1 MANVVQ
7 KKQVAAF
14 NVDSY
19 NRMAVCE
26 ETIENGCV
34 FKLENYSDN
43 PGEGIVWKAEAPTT
57 ANDAGLWMATSPE
70 VPIVSVSSGATGPNA
85 PEDLVFAGIVKD
97 PRFFVNNAGRM
108 IDCIFLKE
116 GDILEMTCDT
126 IADVDTNEY
135 LVPTAGQFKLT
146 ATAAA
151 GTGLSLRKLGTSIL
165 HIGSAGMVKGFP
177 VTYKYVVESN

>member
-34 FKLENYSDN
+34 FKLENYSET
-43 PGEGIVWKAEAPTT
+43 PGEGIVWQAEAPTT

-70 VPIVSVSSGATGPNA
+70 VVITTVSSGATGPGA
-85 PEDLVFAGIVKD
+85 PADLQASNIIVD

-126 IADVDTNEY
+126 IADVDTNDY

-146 ATAAA
+146 ATGSA

-165 HIGSAGMVKGFP
+165 HIGSSGMVKGIP